1 MINTVPKSAAIPL
14 VIFISLEVVCL
25 LAFGNS
31 VAFLSESV
39 FFFASLILTTLEIIK
54 ATDNRS
60 ALFGLPA
67 ILVSI
72 TLFVLQGTLCIA
84 SAALGNTSMPY
95 IAISSI
101 VLLTVGTIPLFTG
114 LDAEAHMRHIERSEL
129 ASTSPMDEVRLKL
142 SALAIEAQGEIKP
155 IVEKL
160 CEEAR
165 LANPRGTLATE
176 PLDLRMVTEV
186 ERLTDAV
193 LSNNAESAR
202 ASAAALSSLIRR
214 RSIISTRTTSGGK

>member
-1 MINTVPKSAAIPL
+1 MIRKVPKSAAIPL
-14 VIFISLEVVCL
+14 IIFISLEVACL

-39 FFFASLILTTLEIIK
+39 FFFASLILTTLEIVK
-54 ATDNRS
+54 STDNKS
-60 ALFGLPA
+60 ALYGLPA

-72 TLFVLQGTLCIA
+72 TLFTLQGALCIA
-84 SAALGNTSMPY
+84 SAALGNASMPH
-95 IAISSI
+95 IAIASI
-101 VLLTVGTIPLFTG
+101 VLFTVSAIPLITG
-114 LDAEAHMRHIERSEL
+114 LDAEAHTRHIERSGL
-129 ASTSPMDEVRLKL
+129 ASTSPIDEARLKL
-142 SALAIEAQGEIKP
+142 SALVIEAQGEIKP
-155 IVEKL
+155 IVEEL

-176 PLDLRMVTEV
+176 SLDLRMATEV

-202 ASAAALSSLIRR
+202 TSAAALRSLIRQ
-214 RSIISTRTTSGGK
+214 RSIISTRTTNGSK